1 MPEVKESLKVQNK
14 DGHHTSTES
23 FGSGSHLDESTMQHK
38 AMSSKRQLITELR
51 SQNFDVIRFATYR
64 TSCKLRF
71 IQKRCSLNLVDIWN
85 MIEAFRENGLNT
97 LSLSDE
103 LNLSKVETILSSIF
117 YQLNKRLPC
126 THQINIDQAL
136 VATSNFLQIAYDND
150 GISNK
155 VTVLALK
162 VALSTMCS
170 GKLNDKLRYL
180 FSQLSDANG
189 VLISTKFEE
198 YLKLILQL
206 PTAVFEGPSFGYDE
220 NTAKTVF
227 NQGQSA
233 NRQVTLN
240 VFLDT
245 LLVEPGPQPLLWL
258 PLMHKMAAVENVF
271 HSVECSN
278 CHTESMMG
286 FRYKCQNCPNYQ
298 LCQNCFWR
306 GKTSGSHSNDHEMK
320 EHSTWVQKSPAKKM
334 SNVLKKPFKG
344 SPGKHSRSMPH
355 LEEPERPLD
364 LAHIVPPSP
373 VTILSYDSPDMKRT
387 TASVE
392 DDYRRLNKSLDNSRL
407 DDEHRLI
414 ARYTAKLANAQANP
428 ISEPEISAELDANK
442 HQRQLILQL
451 EAKNREIMREIQKL
465 RQEHDEAIRSSSL
478 QRNPTLLAELRLL
491 RQRKDDLELRMSALQ
506 ENRRELM
513 VQLESLMKLLKT
525 HGSPRSS
532 PGQSPHH
539 NLQGNSTTGHQN
551 SGDSPTRRINTNNSG
566 SRNLR
571 TDLLVAADSVTSAM
585 SSLVRELNSED
596 EHVEGG
602 SDSGK
607 QDSNR
612 NNGSYTG
619 ETSAEMITE
628 QERRTGQKPVRL
640 SERDFVAEIVARKD
654 RPRPMIQTTGSTEIS
669 DHTNEKTDNESYIG
683 TTDDA
688 ESYVRTDDE
697 NFKTDDELPRSVSD
711 EELSKEFQRY
721 TTDDEN
727 NVRSEDPASRTDD
740 EKSANSYW
748 ETNINKWVNR

>member
-1 MPEVKESLKVQNK
+1 MPEVKKTLKAQNK

-23 FGSGSHLDESTMQHK
+23 FGSGSQLEDTTMQQPHK

-103 LNLSKVETILSSIF
+103 LSLSKVEAILSSIF
-117 YQLNKRLPC
+117 YQLNKRLPSS
-126 THQINIDQAL
+126 HQINIDQAL
-136 VATSNFLQIAYDND
+136 VATSNFMQIAYDD
-150 GISNK
+150 GVSNK
-155 VTVLALK
+155 VTVFSLK

-170 GKLNDKLRYL
+170 GKLNDKLRYI
-180 FSQLSDANG
+180 FSQISDSNG
-189 VLISTKFEE
+189 VLISSKFEE

-220 NTAKTVF
+220 NMAKSFF

-245 LLVEPGPQPLLWL
+245 MLVEPGPQSLLWL

-278 CHTESMMG
+278 CHNESMMG

-306 GKTSGSHSNDHEMK
+306 GKTSGSHTNDHEMK

-334 SNVLKKPFKG
+334 SNALKKPFKG
-344 SPGKHSRSMPH
+344 SPGKHSRSMPY
-355 LEEPERPLD
+355 LEEIEKPLD

-373 VTILSYDSPDMKRT
+373 VTILSYDNPDTKRPLAGT
-387 TASVE
+387 E

-428 ISEPEISAELDANK
+428 LSEPEISAELDANK

-539 NLQGNSTTGHQN
+539 NLQGNSTPGHQN

-566 SRNLR
+566 ARNLR

-596 EHVEGG
+596 ENVDALNE
-602 SDSGK
+602 SGK

-619 ETSAEMITE
+619 EKSGTANE

-654 RPRPMIQTTGSTEIS
+654 RPRPVLQPAGSTEIS
-669 DHTNEKTDNESYIG
+669 DHTNEKTDNDSYIG

-688 ESYVRTDDE
+688 ESYIRTDDE
-697 NFKTDDELPRSVSD
+697 NF
-711 EELSKEFQRY
+711 
-721 TTDDEN
+721 
-727 NVRSEDPASRTDD
+727 RTDD
-740 EKSANSYW
+740 EMPRNFKD
-748 ETNINKWVNR
+748 TRQMMKTM

>member
-1 MPEVKESLKVQNK
+1 MRLLDQLK
-14 DGHHTSTES
+14 
-23 FGSGSHLDESTMQHK
+23 
-38 AMSSKRQLITELR
+38 
-51 SQNFDVIRFATYR
+51 
-64 TSCKLRF
+64 
-71 IQKRCSLNLVDIWN
+71 
-85 MIEAFRENGLNT
+85 
-97 LSLSDE
+97 
-103 LNLSKVETILSSIF
+103 
-117 YQLNKRLPC
+117 LP
-126 THQINIDQAL
+126 D
-136 VATSNFLQIAYDND
+136 
-150 GISNK
+150 
-155 VTVLALK
+155 
-162 VALSTMCS
+162 
-170 GKLNDKLRYL
+170 L

-428 ISEPEISAELDANK
+428 RDHERDSETASGA
-442 HQRQLILQL
+442 R
-451 EAKNREIMREIQKL
+451 RG
-465 RQEHDEAIRSSSL
+465 
-478 QRNPTLLAELRLL
+478 NPFFKPSEKSHPLAELRLL